1 MFHPRGPTFFELAEQ
16 ALSSTRHGYDLL
28 APKFD
33 LTPFRTPQ
41 ALLDSVANHLCAL
54 TPFGSAL
61 DLCCGTGAALAMLRP
76 LCRDRV
82 VGIDFSSGMLENC
95 RRNMG
100 NAPGNAQVEFIRGDV
115 LDLPFGPE
123 FDLTVCFGALGHI
136 LRRDERRFVAEAVR
150 VLRPGGRFA
159 FVTSYRP
166 PWWSLRG
173 WCAELF
179 NVAMSMRNGLVS
191 PPFVMYYHTFLLPG
205 IRRFLEE
212 QGLEVQQHELDRGI
226 APPEWRL
233 VMATRVNQSP

>member
-1 MFHPRGPTFFELAEQ
+1 MFQPNGPSFFELIEQ

-33 LTPFRTPQ
+33 FTPFRTSQ
-41 ALLDSVANHLCAL
+41 ALLNGVANQLRAL
-54 TPFGSAL
+54 APFESAL

-76 LCRDRV
+76 LCRERV
-82 VGIDFSSGMLENC
+82 VGIDFSSGMLEIC
-95 RRNMG
+95 RRNM
-100 NAPGNAQVEFIRGDV
+100 ASAAGNAQIGLVCGDV
-115 LDLPFGPE
+115 LELSFGPE
-123 FDLTVCFGALGHI
+123 FDLTACFGALGHI
-136 LRRDERRFVAEAVR
+136 PRRDERRFMAEAVR

-159 FVTSYRP
+159 FVTCHRP

-205 IRRFLEE
+205 IRRLLEE
-212 QGLEVQQHELDRGI
+212 QGLEVEEHELDREI

-233 VMATRVNQSP
+233 VIARRVNRSP